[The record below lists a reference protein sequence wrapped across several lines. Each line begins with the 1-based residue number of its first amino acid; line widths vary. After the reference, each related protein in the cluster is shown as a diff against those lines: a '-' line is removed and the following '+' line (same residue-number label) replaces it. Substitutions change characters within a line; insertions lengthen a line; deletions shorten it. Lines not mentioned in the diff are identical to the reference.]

1 MVKMRRNFASIS
13 IGVRDFKE
21 ATVPIRNDRCD
32 RCGASLSSNQTSI
45 WEKIA
50 AVVCGGVLL
59 VVLMLSGFG
68 TYQWMEHQEHRLF
81 DYPVWHEPFTYLS
94 L

>member
-1 MVKMRRNFASIS
+1 
-13 IGVRDFKE
+13 
-21 ATVPIRNDRCD
+21 
-32 RCGASLSSNQTSI
+32 
-45 WEKIA
+45 
-50 AVVCGGVLL
+50 VVCGGVLL